1 MNPTT
6 IENKPKTY
14 TRPIL
19 LTKNN
24 RPYIPKKEYVEP
36 VVFVPINIQYL
47 FDNNLNSSPSG
58 YDLTSNGSITYETT
72 PKSVYL
78 DGSSYLSS
86 NISIDVKTL
95 GFWFKINTPTID
107 NYLISTTN
115 DVFNIK
121 ISNTKLNIII
131 DTIEQPI
138 SYNFLSNKWY
148 HLLLNYSN
156 EKYEIYINSNLVQ
169 ETVDYT
175 ALNNNTL
182 YLGKS
187 LESYSYSLI
196 TLDQNDSLYRYHEMV
211 AIDSNLYLFGDL
223 HTDSDLYNKLYKID
237 LSANTMEQ
245 ISIQDPD
252 DASNQIKSRHFIS
265 MISLDN
271 SIFICGGIND
281 NQYLDNFIS
290 IDTTTNYFEIKSF
303 NGTEENK
310 PSERTGHSFVVLPKG
325 LQDYNPELYIFGG
338 RYDTT
343 YYNDLYR
350 FNGGGISFK
359 ITLTSNVPTERAY
372 HSMVADGDYL
382 YIFGGRK
389 DTYTYYNDF
398 YKIEINYS
406 TEYNSEK
413 KEFDTITKRMNHKM
427 AIIGNNIFILGGRNN
442 DGILNDM
449 HIIDKNTLELL
460 YSFDSLL
467 PENLSDYSMSVS
479 NNDIYIY
486 GGLSNIYDQYGQFID
501 YVVQSNLYKITNTT
515 TNINGN
521 IADLRLY
528 NYSITDISS
537 IYDEFFDNLP
547 PTPTDFTT
555 ITFDS
560 QTIGSTDML
569 STVPYGTTELNIINN
584 SILYNSNYEEGSG
597 LYIDFTKT
605 NLQNVI
611 KVTITNFGTI
621 YGRGGIGETI
631 HKREGKYAI
640 TVLNNFDNINREI
653 TIINNGNIYGGG
665 NGGYFYIEYGVSYP
679 FILRNNG
686 LSFNGT
692 SYAIININAE
702 GGDAQYYNGTDVI
715 DAGTSYILS
724 GATILDNRPPLVD
737 TSSITYEYVDSS
749 YVDKPLNNGG
759 QDFDETKIIDLP
771 SNSLVTQTYINN
783 NQ

>member
-555 ITFDS
+555 ITFDNK
-560 QTIGSTDML
+560 TIGSTDML
-569 STVPYGTTELNIINN
+569 SSVPNGTTELNIINN

-749 YVDKPLNNGG
+749 YADKPLNNGG

>member
-555 ITFDS
+555 ITFDNK
-560 QTIGSTDML
+560 TIGSTDML
-569 STVPYGTTELNIINN
+569 SSVPNGTTELNIINN